1 MIEKIRKWNRTLLE
15 LESGI
20 ILFGLVC
27 QLAGVWFF
35 EDKATYSS
43 GLWLGIL
50 IAMWSAAHM
59 SHVLERAFDGP
70 EEDVTKRMSRGSVI
84 RYVAIVLAYGAV
96 VLSGAGNPV
105 MAFIGIMG
113 LKVAAYIQPFTHKF
127 TNWIFHETDPV
138 PQPLPEDETEQ
149 NKEEE

>member
-1 MIEKIRKWNRTLLE
+1 MIEKIRGWNRTLLE
-15 LESGI
+15 LEMGI
-20 ILFGLVC
+20 VLFGLAV
-27 QLAGVWFF
+27 QITGVWFAK
-35 EDKATYSS
+35 DKVDYSA
-43 GLWLGIL
+43 GIWLGIL
-50 IAMWSAAHM
+50 IAMWAAAHM
-59 SHVLERAFDGP
+59 AYVLNRAFSGP
-70 EEDVTKRMSRGSVI
+70 EEDVTKRMARGSVI

-105 MAFIGIMG
+105 LAFIGIMG

-138 PQPLPEDETEQ
+138 PEPLLEEETEQ